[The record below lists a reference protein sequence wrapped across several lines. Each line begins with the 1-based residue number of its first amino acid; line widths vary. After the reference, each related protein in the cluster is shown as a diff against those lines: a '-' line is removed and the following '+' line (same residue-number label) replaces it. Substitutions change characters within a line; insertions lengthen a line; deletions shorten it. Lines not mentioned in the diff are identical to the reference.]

1 MTSGLVDIWASG
13 DAYERYM
20 GRWSRPVA
28 ARFVEWLAR
37 RHGTS
42 WLDVG
47 CGTGALSE
55 TILEHASPERVVDVD
70 LSFEYLKLAKRRLT
84 SAGVRFIVAR
94 AQQLPFPADAFDAVV
109 SGLALNFV
117 PTPGAVVSEMRRVA
131 RQGAVVAV
139 YLWDYAGAMQ
149 LIRYFWDA
157 AVALDKDAA
166 AMDEGQRFP
175 LCSPDRLEALFRE
188 SGLEDVVSRP
198 IDVPTHFIDFDD
210 YWLPF
215 LGAQGPAPGYV
226 MTLNEERRG
235 RLRDT
240 IRHALPVAK
249 DGSIAL
255 TARAWAVRGTKPGK
269 GLRR

>member
-1 MTSGLVDIWASG
+1 
-13 DAYERYM
+13 M

-28 ARFVEWLAR
+28 ARFVDWLECR
-37 RHGTS
+37 RGAS

-55 TILEHASPERVVDVD
+55 TILERASPGRVVGLD
-70 LSFEYLKLAKRRLT
+70 LSFEYLKVARRRLT
-84 SAGVRFIVAR
+84 SAGERFIVAR
-94 AQQLPFPADAFDAVV
+94 AQHLPLPAHAFDAVV

-117 PTPGAVVSEMRRVA
+117 PTPDAAISEMRRVA
-131 RQGAVVAV
+131 RKGGVVAV

-149 LIRYFWDA
+149 LTRYFWDA

-166 AMDEGQRFP
+166 TMDEGQRFP

-188 SGLEDVVSRP
+188 SGLDDVDTRS
-198 IDVPTHFIDFDD
+198 IEVPTHFIDFDD

-226 MTLNEERRG
+226 MTLSEERRG

-255 TARAWAVRGTKPGK
+255 TARAWAVRGIKPGK
-269 GLRR
+269 